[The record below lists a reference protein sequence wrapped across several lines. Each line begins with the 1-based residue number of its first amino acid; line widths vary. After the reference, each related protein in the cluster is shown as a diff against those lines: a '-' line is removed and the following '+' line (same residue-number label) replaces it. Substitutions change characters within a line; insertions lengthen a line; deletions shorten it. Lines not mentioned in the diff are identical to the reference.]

1 MLTAFM
7 WFILFVLLKAQDA
20 RDVVMTSS
28 VGLLGILGP
37 VGSSAISLFLL
48 FIILTDDDPDP
59 DISIVYNPWQE
70 PAYSAQDPKLSRDTH
85 QITFLLT

>member
-1 MLTAFM
+1 MPACD
-7 WFILFVLLKAQDA
+7 LFCLFCLKAQEA
-20 RDVVMTSS
+20 RDVVMTSG

-37 VGSSAISLFLL
+37 VGSSAISHPLFLL
-48 FIILTDDDPDP
+48 FIILTDDDP

>member
-48 FIILTDDDPDP
+48 FIILTDDDPD
-59 DISIVYNPWQE
+59 ISIVYNPWQE